1 MRGSNVAQESIP
13 LTLEGRR
20 RVVARS
26 PRWAVAAVLAV
37 VVGAVGYVAL
47 TGGDETAVERR
58 GEPAT
63 VADTQGATERARSAE
78 AARWTALA
86 ETHLGLGVLS
96 RAQTADAS
104 RWTAL
109 AEALV
114 AEPGLSRVSGAEA
127 ARWTALAEF
136 FGGSDGLSR
145 GLRADALRWTA
156 LARLHLGD

>member
-1 MRGSNVAQESIP
+1 VAQESIP

-86 ETHLGLGVLS
+86 ETHLGLGLLS
-96 RAQTADAS
+96 RAQA
-104 RWTAL
+104 
-109 AEALV
+109 
-114 AEPGLSRVSGAEA
+114 AEA

-136 FGGSDGLSR
+136 FGGSDGLTR

-156 LARLHLGD
+156 LARSHLGG